1 MEMQTALQPTTYEQ
15 SLISIVRKLPTERVS
30 QVIDFA
36 RFIEWQVSE
45 SDDDGLFDDS
55 EESEEEI
62 RASEEKWDRLLAKPE
77 AQRLMMEMAREAL
90 AEHDVGLTV
99 EMAFDKDGNLIEPV

>member
-1 MEMQTALQPTTYEQ
+1 MEMQTALQPTSYEH
-15 SLISIVRKLPTERVS
+15 SLISIVRRLPTERVS

-45 SDDDGLFDDS
+45 SDNNGLLHDS

-77 AQRLMMEMAREAL
+77 AQHLMMEMAREAL
-90 AEHDVGLTV
+90 AEHDAGLTM
-99 EMAFDKDGNLIEPV
+99 EMAFDADGNLIEPV

>member
-1 MEMQTALQPTTYEQ
+1 MPRVLQPTIHEQ

-30 QVIDFA
+30 QVIDLA
-36 RFIEWQVSE
+36 RFIEWPVSD
-45 SDDDGLFDDS
+45 SDNDDWLDDS

-90 AEHDVGLTV
+90 VEHDAGLTM
-99 EMAFDKDGNLIEPV
+99 EMGFDEDGNLIV